1 MGHAHQSD
9 PSQMPVFAPPGLKMD
24 NFCTRTFFLPKKNKC
39 PNPYSPRTG
48 EWLRCRISA
57 PGDSPTGPS
66 RTPAGKERTAEDGV
80 HHKTRS
86 RMLYSSFMEKNF
98 YRWGV
103 KNTPSKIFLAR
114 IKKKKQRFFFFLRL
128 KNFSFSN
135 ISLGAPLLRNTLAK
149 CLRSFYVFKIL
160 ARLASQVIQKFIQ

>member
-1 MGHAHQSD
+1 M
-9 PSQMPVFAPPGLKMD
+9 
-24 NFCTRTFFLPKKNKC
+24 
-39 PNPYSPRTG
+39 G

-160 ARLASQVIQKFIQ
+160 ARLASQVIQKFIQWFFFSFARVYTRAHSKKIIARCPRHRAARTELFFYANA